1 MTRSKSTLAGL
12 PIPANLS
19 FVGDNLY
26 SSASSSSL
34 PSIASLPNI
43 TSNLSGSVSHD
54 PHTSIQ
60 DSAVTANTAKSI
72 ATRSQTD
79 SLSRKAAIK
88 LTSHGNK
95 KKSNSTRQRHKNKL
109 KAEKAGTSH
118 QLHQVDSASK
128 GHETVRK
135 LLEISKHTLKKE
147 DVCSMTDFA
156 SSAGKPQLSLQE
168 NSSSIDSLHITTST
182 ALTTGSII
190 NLPHD
195 TRINFSA
202 NAALSAVIT
211 STNVVSSDVSLP
223 LTCLPH
229 EHNLRDGEADVSSIA
244 QVTTSHSIRLSPHFQ
259 DGLLPMLSIGP
270 GLNIPLLIRPAGTQL
285 VSGKYNLCKIFNYR
299 IYKTLLKYLLIS
311 NSIQSNLINLK
322 SSGVEVL
329 FRIVSSL
336 NYREIDI
343 KIYTVKT
350 CLKRPLKRIPK
361 NRFLRWIYII
371 A

>member
-1 MTRSKSTLAGL
+1 MTRSKPTLAGQ

-26 SSASSSSL
+26 SSASNSSL
-34 PSIASLPNI
+34 PSISSLPNI
-43 TSNLSGSVSHD
+43 TSNLSGSVSQD
-54 PHTSIQ
+54 PPTSIQ
-60 DSAVTANTAKSI
+60 DSTVTVNTAKSI
-72 ATRSQTD
+72 ATRSQSD
-79 SLSRKAAIK
+79 SLPGKAATN
-88 LTSHGNK
+88 LTSHGKK
-95 KKSNSTRQRHKNKL
+95 KKSSSTRQRHKNKNKL
-109 KAEKAGTSH
+109 EAENSGTSN
-118 QLHQVDSASK
+118 QLRQVDSASK

-156 SSAGKPQLSLQE
+156 SSAGKPQLSAQE
-168 NSSSIDSLHITTST
+168 NSSCLDSLHITTST

-190 NLPHD
+190 DLPHA
-195 TRINFSA
+195 TGINFSA
-202 NAALSAVIT
+202 NAAFSAVIT
-211 STNVVSSDVSLP
+211 PTNVVSSDVSLP
-223 LTCLPH
+223 LTSLPH
-229 EHNLRDGEADVSSIA
+229 EHNLRGGEADASSIA
-244 QVTTSHSIRLSPHFQ
+244 QVTTSNSTRLSPHFQ

-329 FRIVSSL
+329 F
-336 NYREIDI
+336 
-343 KIYTVKT
+343 
-350 CLKRPLKRIPK
+350 
-361 NRFLRWIYII
+361 
-371 A
+371 